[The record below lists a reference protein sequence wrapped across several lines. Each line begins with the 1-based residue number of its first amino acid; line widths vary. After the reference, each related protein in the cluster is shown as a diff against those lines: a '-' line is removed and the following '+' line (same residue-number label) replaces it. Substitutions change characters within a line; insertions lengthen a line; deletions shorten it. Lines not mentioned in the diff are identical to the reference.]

1 MNCCNCWPTPPPER
15 SSQWRCDEVRSAL
28 EKTESTGLQIDVF
41 RRFYELDFCI
51 FSYLEKHWSP
61 SWWQLSIVT
70 DRNPQKIC
78 TLLMYF
84 CFSKSTYIL
93 TSFLPLAQFLRAIW
107 NAVSWPIVSI
117 LPQIK
122 QLATLS
128 CFFFS
133 LSRQHSVFWDLPQP
147 FRVIF
152 FFHFYLSYR

>member
-1 MNCCNCWPTPPPER
+1 MRYSVLRRKLSGQLFRYFR
-15 SSQWRCDEVRSAL
+15 SP
-28 EKTESTGLQIDVF
+28 
-41 RRFYELDFCI
+41 FYEPNSCI
-51 FSYLEKHWSP
+51 TSYLEKHWSP

-152 FFHFYLSYR
+152 FSTFIYPIDNLKLYIMSPGSKTI